1 MKGEMRHQFRQGK
14 KRVDT
19 VCQRSELKGATKAI
33 QWPTFT
39 TEQSIYMQSSMQRDC
54 FHNVAVLGFLFV
66 FGFFHFFKYFLS
78 LFYCCC

>member
-19 VCQRSELKGATKAI
+19 VCQRSELKGATKAT

-54 FHNVAVLGFLFV
+54 FHNVAVLGFV
-66 FGFFHFFKYFLS
+66 
-78 LFYCCC
+78 CCCFFFNF